1 MIFTEFRGALRGK
14 GKLRKRVFL
23 TSLAVSILLTSM
35 LYALM
40 LTTSVSLESGN
51 GLGYALSF
59 DGVDDYV
66 EVADSDTLK
75 GMEQLTLEVW
85 IKPES
90 FPQYA
95 GIIGKWRWPTTMH
108 YILGY
113 FSGGMLWFF
122 VGNDTSADSISVTQ
136 PPLGAWTHIVAVFNG
151 SVDLRIYYNGTLKG
165 CKITTISRI
174 GTGSVPLYIGKY
186 AIYQFNGTIDEVRI
200 YSRALTE
207 EEIMAHYNNGLG
219 QYGRPEAG
227 LVGLWHFDKDVY
239 DYSGYG
245 NHGSIKGNPEFV
257 YGLVPFPD
265 VSISDVALSATKVL
279 AGETIKI
286 NVIAENVGAGAYEN
300 FTVYVYANETMI
312 GLARI
317 TYLLKHASTTLNFTW
332 DTTGVPL
339 GVYTIKANATEVP
352 GEINFENN
360 EKIGG
365 TVWIVKHPIA
375 NFTYYPVPALENQT
389 ITFDASGSTP
399 NGGTIVKYTWDF
411 GDGNTTSIETP
422 VITHVY
428 ASHGTYNVTLT
439 ILDSE
444 GLTNSTWMVIG
455 VLRRDVAVVDVMP
468 EYNFT
473 YKGWWPVNINVT
485 VVNEGNF
492 SETVTL
498 DLYYNITEGLKVG
511 TQTFTLDVGEA
522 KTLTFAWN
530 TADVTP
536 CRNYTITAKATIEF
550 DSDQKDNILES
561 PMKVKINMLGDTN
574 GDGVVDISD
583 IARVSMAFGSRPG
596 HSRWDPFADMNRDN
610 RIDIRDIAIV
620 SKNFGSTCP

>member
-1 MIFTEFRGALRGK
+1 V
-14 GKLRKRVFL
+14 RKRVFL
-23 TSLAVSILLTSM
+23 TSLVVSMLLTSM

-40 LTTSVSLESGN
+40 LTAKVSSN
-51 GLGYALSF
+51 SNKSLGYALSF

-66 EVADSDTLK
+66 EVADNETLK
-75 GMEQLTLEVW
+75 GMEQLTLEAW
-85 IKPES
+85 INPES

-95 GIIGKWRWPTTMH
+95 GIIGKWCWPSTMH

-113 FSGGMLWFF
+113 FSGGKLWFF
-122 VGNDTSADSISVTQ
+122 VGNDTSADSISITQ
-136 PPLGAWTHIVAVFNG
+136 PPLGAWTHVVAVFNG
-151 SVDLRIYYNGTLKG
+151 SVDLRIYYNGTLEG
-165 CKITTISRI
+165 CKTTTISRI

-186 AIYQFNGTIDEVRI
+186 ANYEFNGTIDEVRI
-200 YSRALTE
+200 YSRALTD

-219 QYGRPEAG
+219 QYGRPETG
-227 LVGLWHFDKDVY
+227 LVGLWHFDEDAD

-245 NHGSIKGNPEFV
+245 NHGSIEGNPEFV
-257 YGLVPFPD
+257 CGLVPLPD

-279 AGETIKI
+279 AGETIEI
-286 NVIAENVGAGAYEN
+286 NVTAKNVGAGAYED

-312 GLARI
+312 GSARI

-352 GEINFENN
+352 GEKNFENN

-365 TVWIVKHPIA
+365 TVWIIKHPVA
-375 NFTYYPVPALENQT
+375 NFTYYPVSALENQT

-399 NGGTIVKYTWDF
+399 NGGTIINYAWDF
-411 GDGNTTSIETP
+411 GDGKTTTIETP

-444 GLTNSTWMVIG
+444 GLTNSTSITIE
-455 VLRRDVAVVDVMP
+455 VLRRDVAVMGVTP

-473 YKGWWPVNINVT
+473 YQGWWPVNINVT

-498 DLYYNITEGLKVG
+498 DLYYNITEDLKIG

-522 KTLTFAWN
+522 KTLTFTWN
-530 TADVTP
+530 TTEVPP
-536 CRNYTITAKATIEF
+536 CRNYTITAKATIDF
-550 DSDQKDNILES
+550 DSDLTDNILES
-561 PMKVKINMLGDTN
+561 PTKVKVSMLGDTDGN
-574 GDGVVDISD
+574 GKIDLKDVYRLAI
-583 IARVSMAFGSRPG
+583 AFGSYPE
-596 HSRWDPFADMNRDN
+596 HPKWDRFADINMDN
-610 RIDIRDIAIV
+610 KVDLRDIA
-620 SKNFGSTCP
+620 KLARRFGKTCA